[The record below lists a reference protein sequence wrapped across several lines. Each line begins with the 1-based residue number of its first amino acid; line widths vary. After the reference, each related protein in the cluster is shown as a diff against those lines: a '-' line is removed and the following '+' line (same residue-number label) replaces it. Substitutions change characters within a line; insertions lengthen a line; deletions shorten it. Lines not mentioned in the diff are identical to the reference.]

1 LSSTDHAIE
10 SGDFVR
16 ANPPAQVKPYAW
28 YVLAV
33 LVLVYILNFVDRQ
46 ILTILAEDLKR
57 DLKLTDSDLGFLY
70 GTAFGVFYSLFG
82 IPLGKLADSWSRIRL
97 MSAGL
102 TIWSSMTMVSGF
114 SSSLGQLAGARV
126 GVGVGE
132 ATASP
137 CAYSLISDYFPRQK
151 RATALA
157 IYTSGLYLGGG
168 LSLFIG
174 GAVVKQWNLAFPAG
188 SGPLGLVGW
197 QAAFLA
203 VGLPGLLLALW
214 VATLKEPV
222 RGLIDGVPSAPST
235 APFKAFRDELIAV
248 IPPFTLIGAWRRGG
262 AAFAINI
269 AVASLVAGLASLLF
283 QVTGDGKQW
292 AAVGLGVYA
301 VFSWATTLKERDRPA
316 FQMIW
321 GTPAFLL
328 VVVGYGLISF
338 TAYSVSAFAPAYAI
352 RTFGAEPQ
360 TAGFLLGGIG
370 AAGGA
375 LGVITGGWVADQLR
389 KTNPSGRIIVIL
401 VGAIGPIIPYSIAY
415 TTSSASLYYALQL
428 PMSLLSSAAL
438 GASAATA
445 VDLVLP
451 RMRGTATAAFFIGTT
466 LLGLSMGPYLAGKIS
481 TVSGSLSTGMLAL
494 LAAAPVSI
502 TCLILAY
509 RALPQA
515 EASLLERARA
525 YGEPL

>member
-1 LSSTDHAIE
+1 MTRIDVGA
-10 SGDFVR
+10 
-16 ANPPAQVKPYAW
+16 ATAMPADSNSQDSVKPYAW
-28 YVLAV
+28 YVLGV
-33 LVLVYILNFVDRQ
+33 LILVYILNFIDRQ

-82 IPLGKLADSWSRIRL
+82 IPLGKLADSWSRVKL

-102 TIWSSMTMVSGF
+102 TIWSSMTMLSGF

-137 CAYSLISDYFPRQK
+137 CAYSLISDYFPKQR

-168 LSLFIG
+168 MSLFIG

-203 VGLPGLLLALW
+203 VGLPGLFLALW
-214 VATLKEPV
+214 VATLREPI
-222 RGLIDGVPSAPST
+222 RGLIDGVPSAPSS
-235 APFKAFRDELIAV
+235 APFKAFLDELIAV
-248 IPPFTLIGAWRRGG
+248 IPPFTLIGAWRRGVSALAVNLAIASFVSG
-262 AAFAINI
+262 FAF
-269 AVASLVAGLASLLF
+269 LLYRA
-283 QVTGDGKQW
+283 TGDGKQW

-316 FQMIW
+316 FQLIW

-328 VVVGYGLISF
+328 VVVGYGLIAF
-338 TAYSVSAFAPAYAI
+338 MAYSVSAFAPAYAI

-360 TAGFLLGGIG
+360 TAGFLLGSIG

-375 LGVITGGWVADQLR
+375 IGVITGGWIADHLR
-389 KTNPSGRIIVIL
+389 KSNPSGRILVIL
-401 VGAIGPIIPYSIAY
+401 VGAIGPLIPFTIAF
-415 TTSSASLYYALQL
+415 TTQSAALFYALQL
-428 PMSLLSSAAL
+428 PMQLMASAAL

-481 TVSGSLSTGMLAL
+481 TITGSLSTGMLSIL
-494 LAAAPVSI
+494 CVAPVSI

-509 RALPQA
+509 RLLPRA
-515 EASLLERARA
+515 EASLLDRARA
-525 YGEPL
+525 QGEVV

>member
-1 LSSTDHAIE
+1 LSSTDAGTAPLGIAE
-10 SGDFVR
+10 S
-16 ANPPAQVKPYAW
+16 PPAAQVKPYAW
-28 YVLAV
+28 YVLGV

-57 DLKLTDSDLGFLY
+57 DLKLTDGDLGFLY

-82 IPLGKLADSWSRIRL
+82 IPLGKLADSWSRVKL

-114 SSSLGQLAGARV
+114 SSSLGQLSAARV
-126 GVGVGE
+126 GVGIGE

-137 CAYSLISDYFPRQK
+137 CAYSLISDYFPKQR

-174 GAVVKQWNLAFPAG
+174 GAIVKQWNLAFPGG
-188 SGPLGLVGW
+188 SGPLGLAGW

-203 VGLPGLLLALW
+203 VGLPGVLLALW
-214 VATLKEPV
+214 VATLREPV
-222 RGLIDGVPSAPST
+222 RGLIDGVPSAASAT
-235 APFKAFRDELIAV
+235 PFKAFGDELIAV
-248 IPPFTLIGAWRRGG
+248 IPPFTLIGAWRRGIG
-262 AAFAINI
+262 AFATNL
-269 AVASLVAGLASLLF
+269 AAASLLSGLAF
-283 QVTGDGKQW
+283 LLFRVTGDGKQW
-292 AAVGLGVYA
+292 AAVGLGIYA
-301 VFSWATTLKERDRPA
+301 VFSWATTLKEKDRPA
-316 FQMIW
+316 FQLIW

-328 VVVGYGLISF
+328 VVVGYGLIAF

-352 RTFGAEPQ
+352 RTFAAEPQ

-375 LGVITGGWVADQLR
+375 LGVISGGWIADHLR
-389 KTNPSGRIIVIL
+389 KSNPSGRIIVIL
-401 VGAIGPIIPYSIAY
+401 VGALGPIIPYAIAF
-415 TTSSASLYYALQL
+415 TTKSAALFYALQL
-428 PMSLLSSAAL
+428 PMSLMSSAAL
-438 GASAATA
+438 GAAAATA

-481 TVSGSLSTGMLAL
+481 TVTGSLSTGMLSL
-494 LAAAPVSI
+494 LGAAPISI
-502 TCLILAY
+502 TCLLLAY
-509 RALPQA
+509 RLLPRA
-515 EASLLERARA
+515 EATMLDRARTL
-525 YGEPL
+525 GEAV